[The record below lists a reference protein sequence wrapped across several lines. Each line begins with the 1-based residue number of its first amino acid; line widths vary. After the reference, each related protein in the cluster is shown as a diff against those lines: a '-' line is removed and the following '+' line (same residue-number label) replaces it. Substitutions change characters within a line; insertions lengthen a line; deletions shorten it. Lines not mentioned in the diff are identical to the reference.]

1 MERELVE
8 RAMHGDE
15 EAFDTLVGRIGDS
28 LHSVARRILRDT
40 TLAQD
45 ATQQALLDAWRNLP
59 QLRDPDR
66 FEAWTHRLLVN
77 ACYAEARRERRHRG
91 NLRLLPHDGGSA
103 PDSTSRI
110 AIQDQLDR
118 GFRRLSVEH
127 RTVVVLVHYLGL
139 SPTEAA
145 ERMGTPAG
153 TARSRLHYALQEL
166 RSALEA
172 DARATSFARHG
183 MTRDDDFIGQLE
195 GYLEEYEGSTPL
207 PNEVRDAVRAQLPS
221 IQQRPAWWPARRFP
235 EMNSMMK
242 LSLAAAAVVVAALLG
257 YNYLVAPSVGG
268 PGLGD
273 PSPTR
278 RRPRPPQRRPS

>member
-45 ATQQALLDAWRNLP
+45 ATQQALLDAWQSLP

-66 FEAWTHRLLVN
+66 FEAWTYRLLVN

-139 SPTEAA
+139 SPGEAA
-145 ERMGTPAG
+145 ARMGTPVG
-153 TARSRLHYALQEL
+153 TARSRLHYALQYL

-172 DARATSFARHG
+172 DARPLT
-183 MTRDDDFIGQLE
+183 TRG
-195 GYLEEYEGSTPL
+195 T
-207 PNEVRDAVRAQLPS
+207 A
-221 IQQRPAWWPARRFP
+221 
-235 EMNSMMK
+235 
-242 LSLAAAAVVVAALLG
+242 
-257 YNYLVAPSVGG
+257 
-268 PGLGD
+268 
-273 PSPTR
+273 
-278 RRPRPPQRRPS
+278 

>member
-45 ATQQALLDAWRNLP
+45 ATQQALLDAWRSLP

-66 FEAWTHRLLVN
+66 FEAWTYRLLVN
-77 ACYAEARRERRHRG
+77 ACYAEARRERRHSG

-103 PDSTSRI
+103 PDSSSRI

-153 TARSRLHYALQEL
+153 TARSRLYYALQQL

-172 DARATSFARHG
+172 DARAVT
-183 MTRDDDFIGQLE
+183 TRG
-195 GYLEEYEGSTPL
+195 T
-207 PNEVRDAVRAQLPS
+207 A
-221 IQQRPAWWPARRFP
+221 
-235 EMNSMMK
+235 
-242 LSLAAAAVVVAALLG
+242 
-257 YNYLVAPSVGG
+257 
-268 PGLGD
+268 
-273 PSPTR
+273 
-278 RRPRPPQRRPS
+278 